1 MAPEPEYWKDD
12 IQDLVDLIMDK
23 NSPLK
28 DLKSLEVM
36 K

>member
-28 DLKSLEVM
+28 NLKSLERN
-36 K
+36 